1 MSEYIHQDDAYDWLR
16 GKEIEFA
23 EQDFAKV
30 QAERDEYKA
39 CVAQFVKA
47 WRQLAG
53 TTQLTSAM
61 ELALYLAEKA
71 ENDAANNSNA

>member
-1 MSEYIHQDDAYDWLR
+1 MVETMSNEYIHKDDAYEWLR
-16 GKEIEFA
+16 DKEIVFA

-30 QAERDEYKA
+30 QVERDTYKE

-47 WRQLAG
+47 WRQLEG

-71 ENDAANNSNA
+71 ANND

>member
-1 MSEYIHQDDAYDWLR
+1 MSEYIHQDDAYAWLQD
-16 GKEIEFA
+16 KEIVFA

-30 QAERDEYKA
+30 QVERDEYKS
-39 CVAQFVKA
+39 CVDQFVKA

-61 ELALYLAEKA
+61 ELALEMAQKLE
-71 ENDAANNSNA
+71 DRGR